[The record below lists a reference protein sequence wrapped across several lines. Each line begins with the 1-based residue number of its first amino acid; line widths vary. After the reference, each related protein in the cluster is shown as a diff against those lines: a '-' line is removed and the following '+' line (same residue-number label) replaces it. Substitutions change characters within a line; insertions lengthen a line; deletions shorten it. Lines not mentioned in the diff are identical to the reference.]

1 MKAGTGGYR
10 RGIDTALAD
19 FLELTGKA
27 VLGGVVAS
35 LVLAALALLLASNAQ
50 AQVKIN
56 DAKAG
61 TLLFRTGTEGV
72 FEAAP
77 TVETDVAI
85 QVTGLIARTRV
96 AQAFQNPGTD
106 WVEGVYVFPLPE
118 NAAVD
123 RMRLRIGERIL
134 EGQIREKG
142 EARREYAKAVS
153 EGKKAALVEQQRPN
167 LFTNAV
173 ANIGPGEI
181 VRVVIEY
188 QQTLAWD
195 SGEVRLR
202 FPLAVT
208 RRYVPAGAALPDEPK
223 TVEPLLAAAAQAG
236 TLSDA
241 DVEPLLH
248 PDYAPASAGAVN
260 PVSIT
265 VTIDSAVP
273 LARVST
279 SYHETWTEKSS
290 ATRTKVYLQKEQSEA
305 DRDFELVF
313 APQALSQPQAA
324 VYGERLGDTDYA
336 LLMVM
341 PPETA
346 AGDKAMEAM
355 PRETVFVIDTSGSMQ
370 GASMQ
375 QAKEALLYGLTTLAS
390 RDRFNIVEFNSVT
403 RPMWPDA
410 LPATAANLEAA
421 RHWVLRLKADGG
433 TEMAG
438 ALAFALNGR
447 ETPGVLRQVIFI
459 TDGAVGNE
467 DALFKLIAQKL
478 GGTRLFTVGIGSA
491 PNGHFMAK
499 AAQFG
504 RGTFTYI
511 ADGREVNDKMTKLF
525 AKIDT
530 PVLRDVTVKWPDGTA
545 VETFPERIP
554 DLYRG
559 EPVVVAVAA
568 PRLSGTVIVSG
579 LRGNQPWS
587 VALTPA
593 ASSRPA
599 GVGALWA
606 RAKIASLMD
615 QLRLGADEAV
625 IRPAVL
631 KVAMEHR
638 LVSRY
643 TSLVAVDVTPTSP
656 TGDPRV
662 AMVRTSTPNA
672 VPGELPQTDAETTL
686 HLLLG
691 LIALVAAGVVTWLGR
706 AAPADR
712 RNA

>member
-1 MKAGTGGYR
+1 MKAGMGGDR
-10 RGIDTALAD
+10 RDIDTALAD

-27 VLGGVVAS
+27 ILGGVATS
-35 LVLAALALLLASNAQ
+35 LVLAVLALLLATNAQ
-50 AQVKIN
+50 AQVKLN

-61 TLLFRTGTEGV
+61 TLLFHAGEG
-72 FEAAP
+72 AYRSAP

-85 QVTGLIARTRV
+85 HVTGLVARTRV
-96 AQAFQNPGTD
+96 AQTFQNPGTD

-123 RMRLRIGERIL
+123 RMRLRIGERII
-134 EGQIREKG
+134 EGQVREK
-142 EARREYAKAVS
+142 EQARREYSKAVS

-188 QQTLAWD
+188 QQTLAWE

-208 RRYVPAGAALPDEPK
+208 PRYVPAGGALPDEPK
-223 TVEPLLAAAAQAG
+223 TLEPLMTASLAAG
-236 TLSDA
+236 GRSDA
-241 DVEPLLH
+241 DLEPLLH
-248 PDYAPASAGAVN
+248 PDYAPASSGAVN

-265 VTIDSAVP
+265 VWIDSAVP
-273 LARVST
+273 LAKLAT
-279 SYHETWTEKSS
+279 SYHDTVTEKSS
-290 ATRTKVYLQKEQSEA
+290 STRTVVYLQKEQSEA

-313 APQALSQPQAA
+313 APKAGSSPQAA
-324 VYGERLGDTDYA
+324 VYSERIGDTDYA

-341 PPETA
+341 PPEA
-346 AGDKAMEAM
+346 ASDKALEAM

-370 GASMQ
+370 GLSIA
-375 QAKEALLYGLTTLAS
+375 QAKEALLHGLSTLTP
-390 RDRFNIVEFNSVT
+390 RDRFNVVEFNSVT

-410 LPATAANLEAA
+410 LPATASNVETA
-421 RHWVLRLKADGG
+421 RHWVARLKADGG

-438 ALAFALNGR
+438 ALAFTLTGR
-447 ETPGVLRQVIFI
+447 ETPGYLRQVIFM

-467 DALFKLIAQKL
+467 DQLFKLITQRL
-478 GGTRLFTVGIGSA
+478 GSTRLFTVGIGSA
-491 PNGHFMAK
+491 PNSHFMTK

-511 ADGREVNDKMTKLF
+511 GDVREVNEKMTKLF
-525 AKIDT
+525 AKIDS

-545 VETFPERIP
+545 VETFPARIP

-559 EPVVVAVAA
+559 EPIVVAVAA
-568 PRLSGTVIVSG
+568 PRIAGTVVVSAM
-579 LRGNQPWS
+579 RGNQPWS

-593 ASSRPA
+593 ASSEPA

-615 QLRLGADEAV
+615 ELRLGADEAV
-625 IRPAVL
+625 VRPAVL
-631 KVAMEHR
+631 KVALEHR

-662 AMVRTSTPNA
+662 AMVKTTP
-672 VPGELPQTDAETTL
+672 PKSGTGELPQTDAETTL
-686 HLLLG
+686 HVLLG
-691 LIALVAAGVVTWLGR
+691 LLALLAAGIVTVIGR
-706 AAPADR
+706 VAPAGR
-712 RNA
+712 RTA

>member
-10 RGIDTALAD
+10 RGIDSALAD

-96 AQAFQNPGTD
+96 AQTFQNPGTD

-123 RMRLRIGERIL
+123 RMRLRVGERIL
-134 EGQIREKG
+134 EGQVREKG
-142 EARREYAKAVS
+142 EARREYARAVS

-188 QQTLAWD
+188 QQTLAWE

-208 RRYVPAGAALPDEPK
+208 RRYVPSGASLPDEPK
-223 TVEPLLAAAAQAG
+223 TVEPLLTAAAQSG
-236 TLSDA
+236 TVSDA

-248 PDYAPASAGAVN
+248 PDYAPASFGAVN

-273 LARVST
+273 LAKVTT
-279 SYHETWTEKSS
+279 SYHDTWTEKST
-290 ATRTKVYLQKEQSEA
+290 ATRTRVYLQKEQSEA
-305 DRDFELVF
+305 DRDFELAF
-313 APQALSQPQAA
+313 APQSGSQPQAA
-324 VYGERLGDTDYA
+324 VYSERLGDTDYA

-341 PPETA
+341 PPDAA
-346 AGDKAMEAM
+346 AGDRAAQAM

-375 QAKEALLYGLTTLAS
+375 QAKEALLYGLTTITP
-390 RDRFNIVEFNSVT
+390 RDRFNIVEFNSIT

-410 LPATAANLEAA
+410 LPATAANVESA
-421 RHWVLRLKADGG
+421 RHWVTRLKADGG

-438 ALAFALNGR
+438 ALSFALGGR
-447 ETPGVLRQVIFI
+447 ETPGVLRQVVFI

-467 DALFKLIAQKL
+467 DQLFKLIARKL

-499 AAQFG
+499 AA
-504 RGTFTYI
+504 
-511 ADGREVNDKMTKLF
+511 
-525 AKIDT
+525 
-530 PVLRDVTVKWPDGTA
+530 
-545 VETFPERIP
+545 
-554 DLYRG
+554 
-559 EPVVVAVAA
+559 
-568 PRLSGTVIVSG
+568 
-579 LRGNQPWS
+579 
-587 VALTPA
+587 
-593 ASSRPA
+593 
-599 GVGALWA
+599 
-606 RAKIASLMD
+606 
-615 QLRLGADEAV
+615 
-625 IRPAVL
+625 
-631 KVAMEHR
+631 
-638 LVSRY
+638 
-643 TSLVAVDVTPTSP
+643 
-656 TGDPRV
+656 
-662 AMVRTSTPNA
+662 
-672 VPGELPQTDAETTL
+672 
-686 HLLLG
+686 
-691 LIALVAAGVVTWLGR
+691 
-706 AAPADR
+706 
-712 RNA
+712 

>member
-10 RGIDTALAD
+10 RGVDTAVAD

-27 VLGGVVAS
+27 IVGGLAAS
-35 LVLAALALLLASNAQ
+35 LVLAALALLLATSAHAQ
-50 AQVKIN
+50 SKPN

-61 TLLFRTGTEGV
+61 TLLFSTGAAGQYR
-72 FEAAP
+72 AAP

-85 QVTGLIARTRV
+85 QVTGLVARTRV
-96 AQAFQNPGTD
+96 AQTFQNPGTD

-123 RMRLRIGERIL
+123 RMRLRIGERVI
-134 EGQIREKG
+134 EGQVREKA

-188 QQTLAWD
+188 QQVLAWD

-208 RRYVPAGAALPDEPK
+208 PRYEPAGARLPDEPK
-223 TVEPLLAAAAQAG
+223 TMEPLVTASLAGG
-236 TLSDA
+236 TVSDA

-273 LARVST
+273 LAKVVS
-279 SYHETWTEKSS
+279 SYQGAWTEKAS
-290 ATRTKVYLQKEQSEA
+290 ATRTVVYLQKEQSEA

-313 APQALSQPQAA
+313 APQAGNAPQAA
-324 VYGERLGDTDYA
+324 VYSERLGETDYA

-341 PPETA
+341 PPDPA
-346 AGDKAMEAM
+346 AGSPAAQAM
-355 PRETVFVIDTSGSMQ
+355 PREMVLVVDTSGSMQ

-375 QAKEALLYGLTTLAS
+375 QAKEALLHALTTLTP
-390 RDRFNIVEFNSVT
+390 RDRFNVVEFNSVT

-438 ALAFALNGR
+438 ALAFALTGR
-447 ETPGVLRQVIFI
+447 ESPGVLRQVIFI

-467 DALFKLIAQKL
+467 DGLFRLIAERL
-478 GGTRLFTVGIGSA
+478 GSTRLFTVGIGSA

-504 RGTFTYI
+504 RGTFTYV
-511 ADGREVNDKMTKLF
+511 ADGREVGAKMTALF
-525 AKIDT
+525 AKIDS

-545 VETFPERIP
+545 VETFPARIP

-568 PRLSGTVIVSG
+568 PRIAGPVIVSG
-579 LRGNQPWS
+579 TLGNQPWS

-593 ASSRPA
+593 ASSEPA

-606 RAKIASLMD
+606 RRKIASLMD
-615 QLRLGADEAV
+615 DLRLGADEAA

-631 KVAMEHR
+631 KVALEHR

-662 AMVRTSTPNA
+662 AMVKATAPA
-672 VPGELPQTDAETTL
+672 GAPGELPQTDAETTL
-686 HLLLG
+686 HLVLG
-691 LIALVAAGVVTWLGR
+691 LLALLAAAFVAWLGR
-706 AAPADR
+706 TAPAQGR
-712 RNA
+712 KA